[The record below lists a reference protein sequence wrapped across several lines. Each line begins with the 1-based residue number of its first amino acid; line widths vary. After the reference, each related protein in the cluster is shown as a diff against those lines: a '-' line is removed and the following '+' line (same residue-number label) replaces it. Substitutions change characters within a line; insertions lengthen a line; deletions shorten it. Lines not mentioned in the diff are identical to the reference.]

1 MHCATGAF
9 IKPPPAQWTAR
20 REPIRPGQHAGL
32 CCRTRLPAQ
41 QENSPCERRNQ
52 AAKGEHWVSTDSA
65 IHFVIGGATACET
78 SPRGQR
84 PAPENTAGYNDA
96 PATAR
101 RRQQEKGGARRSH
114 IQRGWKMR
122 DAGLS

>member
-1 MHCATGAF
+1 MHCVTGAF
-9 IKPPPAQWTAR
+9 IKPPPGQRTR
-20 REPIRPGQHAGL
+20 RLEPIRCQLHTGL
-32 CCRTRLPAQ
+32 CCRTRPPAQ

-52 AAKGEHWVSTDSA
+52 AAKGEHWDSTDSA
-65 IHFVIGGATACET
+65 IHFVIGGATACEA

-101 RRQQEKGGARRSH
+101 RRQQEKDGARRSH
-114 IQRGWKMR
+114 IHRGWKME
-122 DAGLS
+122 DTGL